1 MSHLKK
7 AWVVVFI
14 LFVSPLFLQGVAHP
28 RSIPFETIAK
38 GEISHFRYN
47 DPNFLGADMVIRDP
61 QTWKWFW
68 EKHTQGLSPAPPLPV
83 VNFWKE
89 FILVTLLGFQ
99 TSGGGPAIE
108 IVSVEEIRD
117 IDPMNLSL
125 SASLIFPRGIRA
137 LVMDKKTPGLLTVIT
152 NPYHIVKITDLIPY
166 TASRLRG
173 IHISVA
179 FEHQPMVQPKL
190 CTSNTACGEKEYC
203 AKQPGDCEGEGV
215 CRPRPEVCT
224 ANYDPVCGCD
234 GKTYGN
240 GCEAAA
246 AGVSILHRGR
256 CEEITCL
263 KNEDCASNW
272 FCLRPEGECDGR
284 GICVPKPRTCPLMF
298 ACLPQFMVCGC
309 DGISYCDPC
318 DAFANGIS
326 ILHFGQCKETPQ

>member
-1 MSHLKK
+1 MSNLKK
-7 AWVVVFI
+7 VWVVVFI

-38 GEISHFRYN
+38 GEISYFRYN
-47 DPNFLGADMVIRDP
+47 DSNFLGADMVIRDP
-61 QTWKWFW
+61 MTWKWFW
-68 EKHTQGLSPAPPLPV
+68 EKHTQGLSPALPLPV

-108 IVSVEEIRD
+108 IISIEEIRD
-117 IDPMNLSL
+117 IDPVNLSL
-125 SASLIFPRGIRA
+125 SANLIFPRGMRA
-137 LVMDKKTPGLLTVIT
+137 LVMDNKTPGPLTVIT

-190 CTSNTACGEKEYC
+190 CTSNTACAEKEYC

-215 CRPRPEVCT
+215 CRLKPEACPLY
-224 ANYDPVCGCD
+224 YDPVCGCD

-240 GCEAAA
+240 ECEAAA
-246 AGVSILHRGR
+246 AGVSVLHPGR
-256 CEEITCL
+256 CEDIKRCTI
-263 KNEDCASNW
+263 NEDCSPNW
-272 FCLRPEGECDGR
+272 FCLKPDGQCAGQ
-284 GICVPKPRTCPLMF
+284 GICAPRPVCPLTF
-298 ACLPQFMVCGC
+298 ACLPLVCGC
-309 DGISYCDPC
+309 DNQTYCNHC
-318 DAFANGIS
+318 EAYAVGVS
-326 ILHFGQCKETPQ
+326 VLHAGQCKDVPQ